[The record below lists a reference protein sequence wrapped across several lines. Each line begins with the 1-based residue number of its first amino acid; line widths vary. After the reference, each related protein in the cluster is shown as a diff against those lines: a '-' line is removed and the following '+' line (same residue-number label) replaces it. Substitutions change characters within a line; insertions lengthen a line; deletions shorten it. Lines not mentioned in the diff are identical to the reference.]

1 MKRIIT
7 SFILSLICILAIA
20 QNQKFIANYDVDK
33 DPRGDTLRP
42 QTEKAEDNLIFD
54 ASYSL
59 IDSDGNS
66 YDVVRIGNQ
75 IWMAENLK
83 TAQYNDGTDIPLIS
97 DYKAWSELA
106 SPGYCWYRNDNG
118 SYKADY
124 GALYNG
130 YSVSTG
136 KLCPVG
142 WHVPSI
148 EEWMILVNF
157 AGENLAGGNLKE
169 IGTKY
174 WMSPNFGA
182 TNTSGF
188 TALPGGSRGGYGTY
202 FDEGLRGHWWSIS
215 EGDSFSL
222 RGISL
227 ASSNTKVT
235 LSSDNKKSGLS
246 VRCIKD

>member
-1 MKRIIT
+1 MKRVSVAVILLMV
-7 SFILSLICILAIA
+7 SFLAIA
-20 QNQKFIANYDVDK
+20 QNEKLVAAFDANQNTIS
-33 DPRGDTLRP
+33 DTLKL
-42 QTEKAEDNLIFD
+42 QTDKSDNNLLIEDRYELT
-54 ASYSL
+54 
-59 IDSDGNS
+59 DSEGNS
-66 YDVVRIGNQ
+66 YDAVRIGNQ

-106 SPGYCWYRNDNG
+106 SPGYCWYRNNNG

-148 EEWMILVNF
+148 EDWMILISF
-157 AGENLAGGNLKE
+157 AGENLAGGSLKE
-169 IGTKY
+169 IGTKF
-174 WMSPNFGA
+174 WMSPNKGA
-182 TNTSGF
+182 TNESGF

-215 EGDSFSL
+215 EGDKLSL
-222 RGISL
+222 YNITL
-227 ASSNTKVT
+227 ASTDSKVSV
-235 LSSDNKKSGLS
+235 SSDNKKSGLS